1 MNLFFGKIYYIYFL
15 NSNKYLK
22 NNHLFNLDIFSTSA
36 NILTIV
42 FLTSYYIFIN
52 FKDSYLAYSIEFYNS
67 SITYI
72 KNSWSSVD
80 FIKLLLKKKNISI
93 FKKKYLVKL
102 FLSSSWFYWN
112 TYWTNLFISSDFS
125 LLFTLYGVSIF
136 YFIQILD
143 KPLNKQSRK

>member
-1 MNLFFGKIYYIYFL
+1 LLLLIVFYHQRYNYFFFSMMIMDNQFFLYIETFQLYKKNILQNKKFIYYIYFL

-52 FKDSYLAYSIEFYNS
+52 FKDSYLACSIEFYNS

-80 FIKLLLKKKNISI
+80 FIKLLLKKNISI
-93 FKKKYLVKL
+93 FKI
-102 FLSSSWFYWN
+102 N
-112 TYWTNLFISSDFS
+112 T
-125 LLFTLYGVSIF
+125 
-136 YFIQILD
+136 
-143 KPLNKQSRK
+143 